1 MAIRWTT
8 QSARNGMIQLA
19 LQSLGIS
26 IYFFAFRPVRR
37 LVGRQASANG
47 IDSKSKKLIKCGVKG
62 LQAKRSLRQQ
72 IPVESFNVP
81 NIKNDAMALG
91 NRPIIQR
98 VFPYDT
104 EHVVRSFARAYQ
116 AGV

>member
-8 QSARNGMIQLA
+8 QRARNRMIQLA

-26 IYFFAFRPVRR
+26 IYFFVFWPVRW
-37 LVGRQASANG
+37 LVGRQASANR
-47 IDSKSKKLIKCGVKG
+47 IDSKSKKLIECGVKG
-62 LQAKRSLRQQ
+62 LQAKRALRQQ

-81 NIKNDAMALG
+81 NIKNDAMAFG

-104 EHVVRSFARAYQ
+104 EHVVRS
-116 AGV
+116 